1 MPHIYAYDPSR
12 DIIACDYY
20 MMDFVEGVPL
30 FGAREKMSDEALSR
44 TDRESGEMLRQL
56 NAIEGSRYGIYAQAT
71 HDSWRKAFEWLFMSL
86 LADGKAIGVDLP
98 YEELERRYR
107 EAIPVVEVEG
117 AEVARYHVDAHV
129 LEAALRS
136 DGETFVR
143 SL

>member
-1 MPHIYAYDPSR
+1 MKPARFGSGQLRAASGLRSQLSPTGCATTPAGFAGLVDT
-12 DIIACDYY
+12 
-20 MMDFVEGVPL
+20 PL
-30 FGAREKMSDEALSR
+30 FVFAGAATLWVLWRQPRDSAKTDVPSSIRHFPGAWLARLRAAWERSD
-44 TDRESGEMLRQL
+44 RQ
-56 NAIEGSRYGIYAQAT
+56 I
-71 HDSWRKAFEWLFMSL
+71 
-86 LADGKAIGVDLP
+86 
-98 YEELERRYR
+98 RRYR